1 MKAERSRRVVLDT
14 NVWLSAALS
23 PTDAPAQVVRD
34 VLLQGLAV
42 FSETTFAE
50 LETRIWKPKFD
61 RYISLEARNR
71 ILRDARAA
79 ALWVEI
85 PLELAQQR
93 WSRDADDDVFIRT
106 ALAAQA
112 AWLVTG
118 DDDLLS
124 VPAIEGLTI
133 LTPAEALQVIRGQQP
148 SQVGAADA

>member
-23 PTDAPAQVVRD
+23 PTGAPAQVVRE

-42 FSETTFAE
+42 FSEATFAE

-79 ALWVEI
+79 ALEI
-85 PLELAQQR
+85 PLGLAQQR

-124 VPAIEGLTI
+124 VPTIEGLNI
-133 LTPAEALQVIRGQQP
+133 LTPAQALQAIRGQHP
-148 SQVGAADA
+148 VGAAEA

>member
-23 PTDAPAQVVRD
+23 PTGAPAQVVRD

-42 FSETTFAE
+42 FSEATFAE

-61 RYISLEARNR
+61 RYISLETRNS

-85 PLELAQQR
+85 PLELAQQC

-124 VPAIEGLTI
+124 VPAIEGLAI
-133 LTPAEALQVIRGQQP
+133 LTPAQALQAIRGQPP

>member
-1 MKAERSRRVVLDT
+1 MRAERQRLVVLDT

-23 PTDAPAQVVRD
+23 PSGTPAQVVRA

-42 FSETTFAE
+42 FSEATFAE
-50 LETRIWKPKFD
+50 LEARIWKPKFD
-61 RYISLEARNR
+61 RYISLEARR
-71 ILRDARAA
+71 AVLRDARAA

-85 PLELAQQR
+85 PPELAVLR

-112 AWLVTG
+112 PWLVTG

-124 VPAIEGLTI
+124 VPAVTGLQI
-133 LTPAEALQVIRGQQP
+133 LSPAQAMQAWTL
-148 SQVGAADA
+148 A

>member
-1 MKAERSRRVVLDT
+1 MRAERQRLVVLDT

-23 PTDAPAQVVRD
+23 PSGAPAQVVRA

-42 FSETTFAE
+42 FSQATFAE
-50 LETRIWKPKFD
+50 LETRLWKPKFD
-61 RYISLEARNR
+61 RYVSLEARKA

-85 PLELAQQR
+85 PPELAQQR

-106 ALAAQA
+106 ALAAKA
-112 AWLVTG
+112 GWLVTG

-124 VPAIEGLTI
+124 VPAMDALKVV
-133 LTPAEALQVIRGQQP
+133 TPAGALLAWA
-148 SQVGAADA
+148 SA